1 MVGSPSNI
9 VGLTHLQPLIAACIG
24 DIVPPFSHTVL
35 LCCWFQNQN
44 IFSAFRSAPT
54 YGDFGQQNQHLSVK
68 TSEPKNSCMVYKSS
82 SQKIKLRR
90 LKLIGILEQM
100 RKSHRRG
107 ITLQLFVVTSS

>member
-1 MVGSPSNI
+1 MVGSPSNM

-68 TSEPKNSCMVYKSS
+68 LLN
-82 SQKIKLRR
+82 
-90 LKLIGILEQM
+90 LKTPAWFTNHPH
-100 RKSHRRG
+100 KK
-107 ITLQLFVVTSS
+107 